1 MLHLVV
7 NVRCK
12 SVILIFYIFF
22 SFLKI
27 DCLVTTAGG
36 IEEDI
41 MKCLAPSYLGD
52 FRLKDKELRTKGL
65 NRIGNLIVPNENYC
79 KFEDWCL
86 PVLDKMKLEQD
97 QEVRRSTGEAH

>member
-1 MLHLVV
+1 MCLLY
-7 NVRCK
+7 K
-12 SVILIFYIFF
+12 SQQARAASYGMRRVTILWCMIQ
-22 SFLKI
+22 LLQI
-27 DCLVTTAGG
+27 DCMVTTAGG

-41 MKCLAPSYLGD
+41 MKCLAPCYLGD

-86 PVLDKMKLEQD
+86 PILDKMRAEQE
-97 QEVRRSTGEAH
+97 QEVC